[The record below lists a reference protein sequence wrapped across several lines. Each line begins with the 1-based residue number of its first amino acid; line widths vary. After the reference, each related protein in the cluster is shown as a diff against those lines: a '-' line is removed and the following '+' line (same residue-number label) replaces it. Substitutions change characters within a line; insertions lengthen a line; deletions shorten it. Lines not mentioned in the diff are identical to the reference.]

1 MKKVLEFI
9 VNFDGFFYYL
19 FAVICVILIM
29 AIMGYLME
37 RAGKKLEKEQLAVK
51 LNDDLSRNDQ
61 LKPEEAVET
70 VKPNTDNNY
79 GNPKATDII
88 DFSAPSS
95 MQNKKSVSLEELGT
109 VPIQKPNIIT
119 DEIPVIPQIQGDI
132 EPSSNIIP
140 EIQDFT
146 SKN

>member
-51 LNDDLSRNDQ
+51 LNDNLSRNDQ
-61 LKPEEAVET
+61 LKPEEVVET
-70 VKPNTDNNY
+70 VKPNADNNY

-109 VPIQKPNIIT
+109 VPIQEPNIIA